1 MATATAP
8 HIHNGTF
15 TVLSLKTGESR
26 TFRVSTGNDP
36 DRPARFL
43 GLLTGPDNTRDFTG
57 IAILTEDGVV
67 RPFKK
72 HAGTAFEKLALSF
85 GRVMNP
91 DDPMSKLARV
101 EESRE
106 CRRCGRK
113 LTTIQSISDGIGPE
127 CAKREM

>member
-1 MATATAP
+1 MAIATAP

-15 TVLSLKTGESR
+15 TILSLKSGESR
-26 TFRVSTGNDP
+26 TFRVSSGKDP
-36 DRPARFL
+36 ARPARFL
-43 GLLTGPDNTRDFTG
+43 SLLTGPDNTADYTG
-57 IAILTEDGVV
+57 IAILTEDGIV

-72 HAGTAFEKLALSF
+72 HAGTAFEKLAVSF

-91 DDPMSKLARV
+91 NDPMSRLARV

-113 LTTIQSISDGIGPE
+113 LTTISSVDAGIGPE
-127 CAKREM
+127 CALKE